1 MQAHIW
7 QFSRCAVIA
16 LFCAITQFA
25 SAQTTT
31 VPGNKT
37 EPRKLPDN
45 ITKGGVSNTGASTG
59 ASIVSRPSQSKPI
72 VQQIIYI
79 VISEARQWT
88 STDGKTLMGKLI
100 AWEETVTT
108 GPAPQSATAPP
119 VTTRPTVLK
128 NNQVRLLIDHK
139 AYPVPLERLDPDAR
153 KFIGELQAHL
163 VAKP

>member
-1 MQAHIW
+1 MKT
-7 QFSRCAVIA
+7 SRCLTSSLLLA
-16 LFCAITQFA
+16 
-25 SAQTTT
+25 
-31 VPGNKT
+31 VPGAALAQVVPT
-37 EPRKLPDN
+37 TP
-45 ITKGGVSNTGASTG
+45 TKFSTKRVGAATATTGATINPPSTTPTVKHITYLTL
-59 ASIVSRPSQSKPI
+59 SPL
-72 VQQIIYI
+72 
-79 VISEARQWT
+79 RQWT
-88 STDGKTLMGKLI
+88 STDGRTLMGKLI

-163 VAKP
+163 AAKP